1 MRVHELAK
9 EYKIKSTDFV
19 DIIQD
24 FGIGIKSHLSS
35 LDDAQVADIKFKM
48 DMKDHTKKAELVGL
62 GIEVESKSL
71 NLTQAEVDEVIVSTE
86 KDDLRRNIRDR
97 EASILAE
104 KARQNKKEQY
114 IKLEKS
120 GFWGWLKDL
129 FG

>member
-24 FGIGIKSHLSS
+24 FGINIKSHLSS
-35 LDDAQVADIKFKM
+35 LDSAQVADIKFKM
-48 DMKDHTKKAELVGL
+48 DMKDHTKEVELAGL
-62 GIEVESKSL
+62 GIGVESESL
-71 NLTQAEVDEVIVSTE
+71 NLTQTEVDEVIASTE
-86 KDDLRRNIRDR
+86 EEDLRRNIRER
-97 EASILAE
+97 EAAAIAE

-114 IKLEKS
+114 VKLENA
-120 GFWGWLKDL
+120 GFWGWLRGF